1 MIRWEAIDTVL
12 LDMDGTLLDLHY
24 DNTLWNQLLP
34 TRYSE
39 AHRLSEEA
47 ARSHLFSHMHEHH
60 GQLTFYCLD
69 HWAEFTSINIVGLHE
84 ELVQLIRFRPNAE
97 RFLLWLKN
105 NGKRSLLVTNAHRD
119 SLSVKDAHSGIVG
132 LLDADVS
139 CHDYGSPKETRA
151 FWENL
156 MQEHPYDPERT
167 LLIDDNESVLE
178 AANRYGIAHL
188 LTLLQPDS
196 KLQKRL
202 DTRFPGIHHFDEIMP
217 ELH

>member
-97 RFLLWLKN
+97 RFLVWLRD

-132 LLDADVS
+132 LLDANIS

-151 FWENL
+151 FWERL
-156 MQEHPYDPERT
+156 MREHPYDPERT
-167 LLIDDNESVLE
+167 LLIDDNDSVLS
-178 AANRYGIAHL
+178 AAAEFGIRHL
-188 LTLLQPDS
+188 FTVAQPDS
-196 KLQKRL
+196 GRAARDGLN
-202 DTRFPGIHHFDEIMP
+202 FPSFNDFLEILP
-217 ELH
+217 DG

>member
-84 ELVQLIRFRPNAE
+84 ELVELIRFRPNAE
-97 RFLLWLKN
+97 RFLLWLRN

-119 SLSVKDAHSGIVG
+119 SLSVKDAHSGIVR
-132 LLDADVS
+132 LLDADIS
-139 CHDYGSPKETRA
+139 CHDYGTPKETRA
-151 FWENL
+151 FWESL
-156 MQEHPYDPERT
+156 MREHPYDPERT
-167 LLIDDNESVLE
+167 LLIDDNDSVLR
-178 AANRYGIAHL
+178 AAAEFGIRHL
-188 LTLLQPDS
+188 FTVQQPDS
-196 KLQKRL
+196 GRAARDGLN
-202 DTRFPGIHHFDEIMP
+202 FPSFNDFLEILP
-217 ELH
+217 DG

>member
-97 RFLLWLKN
+97 RFLLWLRN
-105 NGKRSLLVTNAHRD
+105 NGKRALLVTNAHRD

-132 LLDADVS
+132 LLDSDIS
-139 CHDYGSPKETRA
+139 FHDYGSPKESRA
-151 FWENL
+151 FWESL
-156 MQEHPYDPERT
+156 MHEHPYDPERT
-167 LLIDDNESVLE
+167 LLIDDNDSVLN
-178 AANRYGIAHL
+178 AAAEFGIRHL
-188 LTLLQPDS
+188 FTVQQPDS
-196 KLQKRL
+196 RRAARDGLN
-202 DTRFPGIHHFDEIMP
+202 FPSFNDFLEILP
-217 ELH
+217 DG